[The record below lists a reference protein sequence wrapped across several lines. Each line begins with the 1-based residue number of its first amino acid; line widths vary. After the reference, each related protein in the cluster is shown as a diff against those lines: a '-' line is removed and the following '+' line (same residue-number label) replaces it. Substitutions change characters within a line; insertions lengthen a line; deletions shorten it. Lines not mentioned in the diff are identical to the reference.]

1 MRAAAPEQPLRAI
14 DAALLMP
21 PALACPHALAP
32 FLRRAPVPVL
42 VRACLEWMTAHAELN
57 ALFDDTAQDQYTRS
71 LTLDFLADL
80 LLDVACGTQP
90 SAHAAL
96 KARREQIDISRQAF
110 YAKLARM
117 ELPVSEAVAARF
129 ADLAET
135 VMAHCGFTGSE
146 PIPGFAARVL
156 DGTVLGGRTE
166 HRIAPLRG
174 VRAAGLTGHA
184 LAVYAPARRTVRQL
198 VLDEDAYT
206 QERAML
212 PRVQVQAGEVWIADR
227 NFCVLS
233 FLFRLQRQGAV
244 FTIRWHAQNCPFEEL
259 TPPASAPGSTQGALE
274 QPVRLT
280 DPDAGQIMTVRRIVL
295 PLERHSRSGDT
306 ELILVTNLP
315 QTIGADVIC
324 DAYRD
329 RWKIETHFQ
338 RLTQQLHCEPPALD
352 MPRAA
357 LFAFAMSNV
366 AGNAL
371 ALVLAVLQAAHG
383 EEAVREL
390 SYYFFVLE
398 ISQIWLGMEVAV
410 PPEEW
415 SFVRAATAETL
426 ADWLLAL
433 ARHADMAYFRR
444 SKRGPKKPP
453 TKKKAADRRTHVS
466 NKRMIDEALH
476 RPANYQNS
484 H

>member
-1 MRAAAPEQPLRAI
+1 MCAAAPKQPSRAI
-14 DAALLMP
+14 DPALLMP
-21 PALACPHALAP
+21 PALACPRALAP

-42 VRACLEWMTAHAELN
+42 VRSCLEWMTAHADLN
-57 ALFDDTAQDQYTRS
+57 ALFDGTAQDQYTRS

-96 KARREQIDISRQAF
+96 KARREQIDVSRQAF

-135 VMAHCGFTGSE
+135 VMAHCGFTGNE
-146 PIPGFAARVL
+146 PIPGFAGRVL

-174 VRAAGLTGHA
+174 LRAAGLTGHA
-184 LAVYAPARRTVRQL
+184 LAVYAPAQRTVRQL
-198 VLDEDAYT
+198 ALDEDAYT

-212 PRVQVQAGEVWIADR
+212 PRVQMQAGEVWIADR

-233 FLFRLQRQGAV
+233 FLFRLQRQDAAFV
-244 FTIRWHAQNCPFEEL
+244 IRWHAQNCPFEEL
-259 TPPASAPGSTQGALE
+259 APVASASGSTQGARE

-280 DPDAGQIMTVRRIVL
+280 DPDTGECMTVRRIVL
-295 PLERHSRSGDT
+295 PLAKPTRNGDA
-306 ELILVTNLP
+306 ELILMTNLP

-329 RWKIETHFQ
+329 RWQIETHFQ
-338 RLTQQLHCEPPALD
+338 RLTQQLHCEPPALN

-357 LFAFAMSNV
+357 LFAFAMATV

-371 ALVLAVLQAAHG
+371 ALVLAALQAAHG
-383 EEAVREL
+383 EETVREL

-398 ISQIWLGMEVAV
+398 ISQIWLGMQVAV
-410 PPEEW
+410 PSQEW
-415 SFVRAATAETL
+415 GFIRAATAETL

-444 SKRGPKKPP
+444 SRRGPKKKPP
-453 TKKKAADRRTHVS
+453 KKHSDGRTHVS
-466 NKRMIDEALH
+466 NKRLIEEELH
-476 RPANYQNS
+476 RPAYYKNS

>member
-1 MRAAAPEQPLRAI
+1 MRAAAPKQSSRAA
-14 DAALLMP
+14 DPALLMP
-21 PALACPHALAP
+21 PALACPRALAP

-42 VRACLEWMTAHAELN
+42 VRSCLEWMLAQADLN
-57 ALFDDTAQDQYTRS
+57 ALFDHTAQEQYTRS
-71 LTLDFLADL
+71 LTLDFLVDL
-80 LLDVACGTQP
+80 LLDVACGAQP

-135 VMAHCGFTGSE
+135 VMAHGGFAGSE
-146 PIPGFAARVL
+146 PIAGFAAHVL

-166 HRIAPLRG
+166 HRLAPLRG
-174 VRAAGLTGHA
+174 LRAAGLTGHA

-206 QERAML
+206 QERALL
-212 PRVQVQAGEVWIADR
+212 PRVRVQAGEVWIADR
-227 NFCVLS
+227 HFCVRS
-233 FLFRLQRQGAV
+233 FLFRLQRQGAACA
-244 FTIRWHAQNCPFEEL
+244 IRWHAQNCPFEEL
-259 TPPASAPGSTQGALE
+259 APLASAPGSTQGALE
-274 QPVRLT
+274 QLVRLT
-280 DPDAGQIMTVRRIVL
+280 DPDTGERMTVRRIVL
-295 PLERHSRSGDT
+295 PLAKRTRNGDA
-306 ELILVTNLP
+306 ELILATTLP

-324 DAYRD
+324 NAYRE
-329 RWKIETHFQ
+329 RWQIETHFQ
-338 RLTQQLHCEPPALD
+338 RLTEQLHCEPPALD

-357 LFAFAMSNV
+357 LFAFAMASV

-371 ALVLAVLQAAHG
+371 ALVLAALQAAHG

-398 ISQIWLGMEVAV
+398 VSQIWLGMEVAV
-410 PPEEW
+410 PPQEW
-415 SFVRAATAETL
+415 DFIRAATAETL

-444 SKRGPKKPP
+444 SRRGPKKPP
-453 TKKKAADRRTHVS
+453 AKKPADGRTHVS
-466 NKRMIDEALH
+466 NKRMIEEALQ
-476 RPANYQNS
+476 RPVNYKNS